1 MTSNAQSRRWDFTLR
16 LEDGVALAFFLVFLA
31 MRLAFRDG
39 RPQQV
44 GAATDMALVG
54 VVALFLKEVFH
65 QALSGKSY
73 PATSAEDLRKFAH
86 PYWEIV
92 RDWFPFVVILVMYYS
107 LYGDATHLLVR
118 RDQDAAL
125 IALDHRL
132 FGVQASVALQRFIT
146 PPLTAWMRFNYSM
159 HLLYIPLVAGFIYLR
174 RPREQ
179 FRKMMCGLV
188 TLCFFGFLGYLLV
201 PAVGPLF
208 TLTGQYHVPLAQS
221 SAVINGPAGFMDM
234 ARIQRDSFP
243 SMHVAISFLIWIY
256 AGINSRRLFWI
267 LSPFILSLWVSTVYL
282 RYHYLID
289 CVAGLMLAPACFF
302 LATWLF
308 SKAGDMDFSIA
319 LPKKLTELLPKRNG
333 IASGE
338 MAKESRQ
345 PS

>member
-1 MTSNAQSRRWDFTLR
+1 MTSSAQPRRWDFTLR
-16 LEDGVALAFFLVFLA
+16 LEDGVALAFFLVFLS
-31 MRLAFRDG
+31 MRIIFRQSQPG
-39 RPQQV
+39 QI

-54 VVALFLKEVFH
+54 VAALFLKEVFH

-73 PATSAEDLRKFAH
+73 RATSAEDLKEFAH
-86 PYWEIV
+86 PYWEIA
-92 RDWFPFVVILVMYYS
+92 RDWFPFVVILAMYYS
-107 LYGDATHLLVR
+107 LDGDATHLLVR

-125 IALDHRL
+125 IALDQKL
-132 FGVQASVALQRFIT
+132 FALQASVALQRFIT

-174 RPREQ
+174 RPRAQ
-179 FRKMMCGLV
+179 FRRMMCGLV

-201 PAVGPLF
+201 PAVGPKFALSG
-208 TLTGQYHVPLAQS
+208 LYHVPLTQS
-221 SAVINGPAGFMDM
+221 GAVFSGPAGFMDM

-282 RYHYLID
+282 RYHYVVD
-289 CVAGLMLAPACFF
+289 CIAGLLLAPACFF
-302 LATWLF
+302 LANWLF
-308 SKAGDMDFSIA
+308 SKFADMPCSIA
-319 LPKKLTELLPKRNG
+319 LPEKVVEWLPRRRA
-333 IASGE
+333 IAPGE
-338 MAKESRQ
+338 MAEESRQ

>member
-1 MTSNAQSRRWDFTLR
+1 MTSTTSLRRWDFTLR
-16 LEDGVALAFFLVFLA
+16 LEDSVALAFFLVFLT
-31 MRLAFRDG
+31 MRLIFRESQP
-39 RPQQV
+39 RQM

-54 VVALFLKEVFH
+54 VAALFLKEVFH

-73 PATSAEDLRKFAH
+73 RATSAADVKDFAH
-86 PYWEIV
+86 PYWEIA

-125 IALDHRL
+125 IALDQKL
-132 FGVQASVALQRFIT
+132 FGLQASVALQRFIT

-174 RPREQ
+174 RPRAQ
-179 FRKMMCGLV
+179 FRRMMCGLV

-201 PAVGPLF
+201 PAVGPMF
-208 TLTGQYHVPLAQS
+208 TLSGQYHVPLAQS
-221 SAVINGPAGFMDM
+221 NAAFSGPAGFMDM

-267 LSPFILSLWVSTVYL
+267 LSPFIVSLWVSTVYL
-282 RYHYLID
+282 RYHYVVD
-289 CVAGLMLAPACFF
+289 CIAGLLLAPVCFF
-302 LATWLF
+302 LANRLF
-308 SKAGDMDFSIA
+308 GKVADMHFSVA
-319 LPKKLTELLPKRNG
+319 LPEKLAEWLPRRNG
-333 IASGE
+333 IAPGD
-338 MAKESRQ
+338 MAEESRQ